1 MKMPTKLLIATLLL
15 GTISAPA
22 QANDEAALLAEA
34 TRTIELMAAN
44 RESGVPLQLL
54 RQSEG
59 VILVPNM
66 LNASFLFG
74 AKLGRGVFLVRDSKG
89 KWGNP
94 VVVFVSGASFGLQA
108 GAQATELLM
117 VVRSK
122 TTVTRLLEGKGKIT
136 LGVDAGVAAGPS
148 GTKLGADTDIEMRA
162 EILSYA
168 KSRGLFAGASLGGTS
183 IRVDRNSNGLYYDN
197 FAVSTFQII
206 EGNDVVVPAEAARLK
221 ATLSAIT
228 NPPPP
233 PDDLEADDAPAD
245 RKVSKSSGVRRLPA
259 DPDTMPSGRPSTRR
273 RQPIDDEDSEPLPGE
288 PRTAARRRPPSA
300 PADPESDDAPRP
312 SVRKPRPSPPGDD
325 PVEDAPAP
333 PPRKKSG
340 PARTTPRDS
349 PELPG

>member
-1 MKMPTKLLIATLLL
+1 MKKAPPLLVATLMLAA
-15 GTISAPA
+15 ISAPA
-22 QANDEAALLAEA
+22 RAHDEAALLAQA
-34 TRTIELMAAN
+34 TRTVEQMAAHPD
-44 RESGVPLQLL
+44 SGVPLQLL

-66 LNASFLFG
+66 LNASFLVG
-74 AKLGRGVFLVRDSKG
+74 AKVGRGVFLVRDSKG

-122 TTVTRLLEGKGKIT
+122 TTVTRLIEGKGKIT

-206 EGNDVVVPAEAARLK
+206 EGSDVVVPVEGAKLK
-221 ATLSAIT
+221 ATLTAIT

-233 PDDLEADDAPAD
+233 PPADDLEADDPPVD
-245 RKVSKSSGVRRLPA
+245 RRVSKSSGVRRMPA
-259 DPDTMPSGRPSTRR
+259 DPDTMPNGRPSTRR
-273 RQPIDDEDSEPLPGE
+273 RRPVDDEDSDPPPAETRP
-288 PRTAARRRPPSA
+288 AARRKPPA
-300 PADPESDDAPRP
+300 LPD
-312 SVRKPRPSPPGDD
+312 DD
-325 PVEDAPAP
+325 PVEDTPAPP
-333 PPRKKSG
+333 PPRKKAG
-340 PARTTPRDS
+340 PPRTTPRDS

>member
-1 MKMPTKLLIATLLL
+1 MKKTPPLLLATLILAAM
-15 GTISAPA
+15 SVPA
-22 QANDEAALLAEA
+22 RASDEAELLAQA
-34 TRTIELMAAN
+34 TRTIEQMAAHPD
-44 RESGVPLQLL
+44 SGVPLQLL
-54 RQSEG
+54 KQSEG

-66 LNASFLFG
+66 LNASFVFG

-206 EGNDVVVPAEAARLK
+206 EGNNVVVPAGAAKLK
-221 ATLSAIT
+221 ATLAAIT
-228 NPPPP
+228 DPPPP
-233 PDDLEADDAPAD
+233 PEDIEADDPPVD

-273 RQPIDDEDSEPLPGE
+273 RRPIDDEDSDPTPAE
-288 PRTAARRRPPSA
+288 PRPAARRRPT
-300 PADPESDDAPRP
+300 
-312 SVRKPRPSPPGDD
+312 PPDDD
-325 PVEDAPAP
+325 PVDDTPAPAP
-333 PPRKKSG
+333 RKRPG

>member
-1 MKMPTKLLIATLLL
+1 MKKAPPLLAATLILASL
-15 GTISAPA
+15 TAKA
-22 QANDEAALLAEA
+22 RAHDEAALIAQA

-44 RESGVPLQLL
+44 PESGVPLQLL

-66 LNASFLFG
+66 LNASFLVG
-74 AKLGRGVFLVRDSKG
+74 AKAGRGVFLVRDSKG

-122 TTVTRLLEGKGKIT
+122 TTVTRLLDGKGKIT

-206 EGNDVVVPAEAARLK
+206 EGNDVRPPEQAAKLK
-221 ATLSAIT
+221 ATLTAIT
-228 NPPPP
+228 DPPPP
-233 PDDLEADDAPAD
+233 AGEVEADDAPVE
-245 RKVSKSSGVRRLPA
+245 RKVSRASGVRKMPA
-259 DPDTMPSGRPSTRR
+259 DPDETPSRRPSTRR
-273 RQPIDDEDSEPLPGE
+273 RRPVDDEDDPAPPVE
-288 PRTAARRRPPSA
+288 ARPVA
-300 PADPESDDAPRP
+300 
-312 SVRKPRPSPPGDD
+312 RKPRPAPPDDD
-325 PVEDAPAP
+325 PVDDTP
-333 PPRKKSG
+333 PPPPAKKK
-340 PARTTPRDS
+340 PAQPRTTPRDS
-349 PELPG
+349 GELPG